1 MFGFVYHDLINL
13 HATCNAH
20 LLNSWSTFEQ
30 YSVKWYSRQ
39 KSNYVRNTDTFFGTW
54 RQHHSPIASA
64 GRIQRFRKGLP
75 LPTMPY
81 LVLRMNPGHRHL
93 PSAAVTSKKRYHLRL
108 LWYFATSFSTE
119 HPKDPRHPVKT
130 RLGAFMFTEG
140 KLEKWAER
148 AVVTLACY
156 MLTNVLASCVILKAA
171 PVYLWDQRFVIRLMC
186 FCRDYHCLNYRLTF

>member
-1 MFGFVYHDLINL
+1 ME
-13 HATCNAH
+13 A
-20 LLNSWSTFEQ
+20 LLNTSI
-30 YSVKWYSRQ
+30 VLNGNLG
-39 KSNYVRNTDTFFGTW
+39 KSLIVMEMPILFFCTW
-54 RQHHSPIASA
+54 RHHHSPIASA

-93 PSAAVTSKKRYHLRL
+93 PSAAVTSKERYHLRL

-119 HPKDPRHPVKT
+119 HPKDPRHPAKT

-186 FCRDYHCLNYRLTF
+186 FCRDYHCLN